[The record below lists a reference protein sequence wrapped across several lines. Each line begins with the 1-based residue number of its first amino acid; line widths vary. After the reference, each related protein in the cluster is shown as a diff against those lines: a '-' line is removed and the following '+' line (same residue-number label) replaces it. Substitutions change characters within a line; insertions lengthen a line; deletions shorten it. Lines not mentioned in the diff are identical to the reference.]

1 MKTPTAVAE
10 FLIKGMERFYDRMLE
25 MENEIVELT
34 RNVIESHQKGLEQAA
49 TNLNY
54 VVSDFINKNQSQ
66 LTKKGNQIQRAVKQF
81 SFQKERDLNRTK
93 NRTKSKVLLLFAV
106 SKTNLSQKR
115 RNLKH
120 VVKGT
125 MLTQLSVLDQYK
137 KLLTARAKKMMHNE
151 EERVHFHENT
161 ARLINPKNVL
171 KRGYTLTFKE
181 GKIVKST
188 KQLKQNDEIET
199 RFTDGIVQSKI
210 TKKDNDDN

>member
-1 MKTPTAVAE
+1 
-10 FLIKGMERFYDRMLE
+10 
-25 MENEIVELT
+25 
-34 RNVIESHQKGLEQAA
+34 
-49 TNLNY
+49 
-54 VVSDFINKNQSQ
+54 
-66 LTKKGNQIQRAVKQF
+66 
-81 SFQKERDLNRTK
+81 
-93 NRTKSKVLLLFAV
+93 
-106 SKTNLSQKR
+106 
-115 RNLKH
+115 
-120 VVKGT
+120 
-125 MLTQLSVLDQYK
+125 
-137 KLLTARAKKMMHNE
+137 LTARAKKMMHNE